1 MGATLLAPL
10 TKVLGIRRPANGPV
24 GDRRYPFED
33 IVEAHRY
40 VQQQHKK
47 GNVIILIIP
56 TGADGSHGTERGEM
70 VSGSWRR

>member
-1 MGATLLAPL
+1 MRAPL
-10 TKVLGIRRPANGPV
+10 TKVSGIRRPGSGPN
-24 GDRRYPFED
+24 GDRCYPLED

-40 VQQQHKK
+40 AEQQHKK

-56 TGADGSHGTERGEM
+56 TGADGSHVTERGEM